1 MARKRLQQCN
11 WIKYSNRVCLDNDLR
26 ILGSV
31 CKHKVPADD
40 VNLED
45 VIEDQ
50 KQKARALQTENIAL
64 GKTIACSPGS
74 PHDSSSFLSTLKRWQ
89 NILVSAEVQQKIK
102 NHGEHWCNKY
112 HFTLHTSVYIVGI
125 DFGKRQL

>member
-11 WIKYSNRVCLDNDLR
+11 RIKYSNRVCLDNNLR
-26 ILGSV
+26 ILGSA

-45 VIEDQ
+45 IIKDQ
-50 KQKARALQTENIAL
+50 KQKARALQNENIAH

-74 PHDSSSFLSTLKRWQ
+74 PPDSSSFLTTLKPWQ
-89 NILVSAEVQQKIK
+89 NILVSVEVQQKIK

-112 HFTLHTSVYIVGI
+112 HFTLHTSVYIIGI
-125 DFGKRQL
+125 NFGKRQL